1 MCPVCKNTITNSLI
15 QLMFRLRSVS
25 ELGWAGPPCLT
36 QAGAQTTCQPVLLVL
51 LQHPINRQYT
61 PPPHSPEPLT
71 NKRTVTAS
79 HTNTQSLSSQI
90 DMTAPHKSARPQWVA
105 VWLCR
110 LGQALGNCHFL
121 PFLLSCWPSTAP
133 HCTALHCGLTY
144 ARTGPPPVVSS
155 LLDRAQHSSQ
165 QQSSDVRNW
174 SCQPGLTSQ
183 QGWCSVRSA
192 VLLKG
197 VLQAVC
203 IVQCAKCI
211 VKSALFTVQCA
222 MCSVQWLSFRAE
234 TGRVGVH
241 LNLRSLT
248 LSWGQIQNI
257 CLTTILEIYL
267 LLLY

>member
-1 MCPVCKNTITNSLI
+1 M
-15 QLMFRLRSVS
+15 
-25 ELGWAGPPCLT
+25 
-36 QAGAQTTCQPVLLVL
+36 LLVL

-79 HTNTQSLSSQI
+79 HTNTKSLSSQI
-90 DMTAPHKSARPQWVA
+90 DITAPHKSARPQWVA

-144 ARTGPPPVVSS
+144 ACTGPPPEWSS

-174 SCQPGLTSQ
+174 SCQPGLTSW
-183 QGWCSVRSA
+183 QGWCSVQSA
-192 VLLKG
+192 VSCDLG
-197 VLQAVC
+197 
-203 IVQCAKCI
+203 IVQCA
-211 VKSALFTVQCA
+211 V
-222 MCSVQWLSFRAE
+222 CSVQSALW
-234 TGRVGVH
+234 RVH
-241 LNLRSLT
+241 RSLC
-248 LSWGQIQNI
+248 SVHCAMVVVQNRNRTGGSPPQFEEPHAI
-257 CLTTILEIYL
+257 MGPNTKYL
-267 LLLY
+267 FYSNS